1 MRIHPIQTGTV
12 AVKERQRAGKGPGPT
27 RLLATLADRNF
38 TEPLPILAWLV
49 EHPDGLILVDTGE
62 TTRVMEPGYFP
73 GWNPYFKRSVRMAV
87 QPEDEIGPQLRELG
101 FDPAD
106 VRHVVLTH
114 LHTDHAGG
122 LHHFPA
128 SAVHASRDELA
139 LATGRLGKVYGYLP
153 HRWPEWLQPRPV
165 DFDGPAF
172 GPFAASH
179 TLADGVTL
187 LPTAGHTP
195 GHLSVAVRNG
205 DGLVLLAGDT
215 SYTEALM
222 HAGSVDG
229 VTTDPGVY
237 RETTGRI
244 QALVRSEPVVYLPT
258 HDPDST
264 SRLAAAT
271 RE

>member
-1 MRIHPIQTGTV
+1 
-12 AVKERQRAGKGPGPT
+12 
-27 RLLATLADRNF
+27 
-38 TEPLPILAWLV
+38 
-49 EHPDGLILVDTGE
+49 
-62 TTRVMEPGYFP
+62 
-73 GWNPYFKRSVRMAV
+73 MAV

-153 HRWPEWLQPRPV
+153 HRWPKWLQPRPV
-165 DFDGPAF
+165 PIRRPRLRPVRGEPHAGRRRDPAADRGPHARPPLRR
-172 GPFAASH
+172 GPQRRRLCCWPA
-179 TLADGVTL
+179 
-187 LPTAGHTP
+187 
-195 GHLSVAVRNG
+195 
-205 DGLVLLAGDT
+205 DT

-229 VTTDPGVY
+229 VAATGVY
-237 RETTGRI
+237 RETPGRI
-244 QALVRSEPVVYLPT
+244 QGLRRAVVYLPT

-271 RE
+271 RA

>member
-1 MRIHPIQTGTV
+1 V
-12 AVKERQRAGKGPGPT
+12 RQ
-27 RLLATLADRNF
+27 
-38 TEPLPILAWLV
+38 
-49 EHPDGLILVDTGE
+49 
-62 TTRVMEPGYFP
+62 
-73 GWNPYFKRSVRMAV
+73 
-87 QPEDEIGPQLRELG
+87 
-101 FDPAD
+101 
-106 VRHVVLTH
+106 VVLTH
-114 LHTDHAGG
+114 LHTDHVGG

-179 TLADGVTL
+179 MLADGVTL

-222 HAGSVDG
+222 HAGTVDG
-229 VTTDPGVY
+229 VTTVPGVY

-258 HDPDST
+258 HDPES
-264 SRLAAAT
+264 AARQTISAFRRRYRT
-271 RE
+271 ARSGMYQRP

>member
-1 MRIHPIQTGTV
+1 MAI
-12 AVKERQRAGKGPGPT
+12 KERQRAGKGPGPT

-49 EHPDGLILVDTGE
+49 EHPDGLILVDSGE
-62 TTRVMEPGYFP
+62 TARVMEPGYFP

-87 QPEDEIGPQLRELG
+87 QPEDEIGPQLRKLG

-172 GPFAASH
+172 GPFTASQ
-179 TLADGVTL
+179 ACESW
-187 LPTAGHTP
+187 PMA
-195 GHLSVAVRNG
+195 SVP
-205 DGLVLLAGDT
+205 
-215 SYTEALM
+215 SC
-222 HAGSVDG
+222 
-229 VTTDPGVY
+229 
-237 RETTGRI
+237 TGRMSM
-244 QALVRSEPVVYLPT
+244 APE
-258 HDPDST
+258 
-264 SRLAAAT
+264 AT
-271 RE
+271 RGSLPPAG